1 MNTIQPADLP
11 MPASPG
17 IASPVDAA
25 LFAVTGAVVI
35 AIAAAENADKKRKK

>member
-11 MPASPG
+11 MPASQG

-25 LFAVTGAVVI
+25 LFFVTGATVI
-35 AIAAAENADKKRKK
+35 AIAAVENRDKGKKK

>member
-11 MPASPG
+11 VPASQG

>member
-1 MNTIQPADLP
+1 MNTMQPADLP
-11 MPASPG
+11 MPASQG

-35 AIAAAENADKKRKK
+35 VIAAAENRDKKRKK

>member
-11 MPASPG
+11 MPASPA
-17 IASPVDAA
+17 ASPVDAA

>member
-1 MNTIQPADLP
+1 MNTVQPADLP
-11 MPASPG
+11 VPASQG

>member
-1 MNTIQPADLP
+1 
-11 MPASPG
+11 
-17 IASPVDAA
+17 

>member
-11 MPASPG
+11 VPASQG

-35 AIAAAENADKKRKK
+35 AIAAAENREKGKKK

>member
-11 MPASPG
+11 MPASQN

-25 LFAVTGAVVI
+25 LFFVTGATVI
-35 AIAAAENADKKRKK
+35 AIAAAENRDKKRKK